1 MTAFSLRNEY
11 AKWFEWETLE
21 DSSIYIYRLFY
32 HAGITFYFIKSWL
45 EITLVEET
53 IETIIYALNL

>member
-1 MTAFSLRNEY
+1 MTAFFLRNKY

-32 HAGITFYFIKSWL
+32 HAGNTFYFIKSWL

-53 IETIIYALNL
+53 IETITYA

>member
-1 MTAFSLRNEY
+1 MTAFFLRNEY

-32 HAGITFYFIKSWL
+32 HAGSTFYFIKSWL

-53 IETIIYALNL
+53 IETITYAQDL